1 MFAAQTCHPS
11 SARAAFFLP
20 QTPTAYG
27 EGNLWQKE
35 RCQNGGTI
43 LAAKVVPF
51 LTANDTGVVN
61 LVGKTDTRAFIRLMH
76 HADGVVCPVT
86 FAMHLAAAVET
97 RPGRPRHRPCVVI
110 AGGREPTHWEAYPH
124 HQYLSMVGALP
135 CCADGGCWKSRCQL
149 VGDGDAK
156 DRHDVCVEPVQITPD
171 LRIPRCMDMITPR
184 HVIDRIE
191 HYYQGGVLKFS
202 TNGHTAFF

>member
-51 LTANDTGVVN
+51 LTANDKQKRGLLTMEFRTFVNSLMRVPAQVLRTGRR
-61 LVGKTDTRAFIRLMH
+61 LVIRLL
-76 HADGVVCPVT
+76 AWNEWQPV
-86 FAMHLAAAVET
+86 FLKLAA
-97 RPGRPRHRPCVVI
+97 R
-110 AGGREPTHWEAYPH
+110 
-124 HQYLSMVGALP
+124 LSQPL
-135 CCADGGCWKSRCQL
+135 RC
-149 VGDGDAK
+149 
-156 DRHDVCVEPVQITPD
+156 
-171 LRIPRCMDMITPR
+171 
-184 HVIDRIE
+184 
-191 HYYQGGVLKFS
+191 
-202 TNGHTAFF
+202 

>member
-51 LTANDTGVVN
+51 LTANDILTPVGESRSRLPGV
-61 LVGKTDTRAFIRLMH
+61 TCQTRLPRTYAAGSRASSCRIRSPPACGNELRF
-76 HADGVVCPVT
+76 GSP
-86 FAMHLAAAVET
+86 
-97 RPGRPRHRPCVVI
+97 PGRRDLLNRLRRRPQRRFCQ
-110 AGGREPTHWEAYPH
+110 RR
-124 HQYLSMVGALP
+124 
-135 CCADGGCWKSRCQL
+135 SR
-149 VGDGDAK
+149 G
-156 DRHDVCVEPVQITPD
+156 
-171 LRIPRCMDMITPR
+171 
-184 HVIDRIE
+184 
-191 HYYQGGVLKFS
+191 
-202 TNGHTAFF
+202 